1 MSTQR
6 SDWGCSR
13 GVDQSENGAWGSGR
27 GRGRG
32 MAMAG
37 GRDGENDWIL
47 GRRGTGRKWMGT
59 VMEVDGEEEG
69 NDDDGDERDG
79 ENDVSYGLR

>member
-1 MSTQR
+1 
-6 SDWGCSR
+6 
-13 GVDQSENGAWGSGR
+13 
-27 GRGRG
+27 
-32 MAMAG
+32 MAMAR

-59 VMEVDGEEEG
+59 VMEVDGEEES

-79 ENDVSYGLR
+79 EDDVSHELR